1 MKSILTGPQLA
12 QAAMN
17 MVSAFDPTR
26 LPRTDL
32 TAALCAFLEPL
43 TTEHLKR
50 EHVDKLIE
58 AANDY
63 HEAAVLALDP
73 MEAMDEKGGTWERHA
88 TKSRRRVHVIAESI
102 VDGGRPE

>member
-1 MKSILTGPQLA
+1 MSAILTGPQLA

-17 MVSAFDPTR
+17 MVSNFDPTR

-58 AANDY
+58 AANSWFQADQ
-63 HEAAVLALDP
+63 LAYDDP
-73 MEAMDEKGGTWERHA
+73 MEGKPHAWAKHADE
-88 TKSRRRVHVIAESI
+88 SRRRVRIIAEAI